1 MFKADAPR
9 RRNLIGL
16 TPLIDVVFILLV
28 FFMLTSSFLQWR
40 AIDLATPGAAGD
52 GGGMK
57 GAMLVVVGQ
66 DGLRLGSQSLTL
78 AGVVERVSAR
88 LSDNPDQRV
97 FVRADEGVP
106 LQAAVT
112 VLDGLRAAGT
122 QNLSLIG
129 R

>member
-1 MFKADAPR
+1 MFAADAPR
-9 RRNLIGL
+9 RRSLISL

-40 AIDLATPGAAGD
+40 AIDLAAPGATGG

-57 GAMLVVVGQ
+57 GAMLVFVGP
-66 DGLRLGSQSLTL
+66 DGLRLGAQSLTL
-78 AGVVERVSAR
+78 DQVVERVSAR
-88 LSDNPDQRV
+88 LAENPDQRV
-97 FVRADEGVP
+97 FVRPGEGVP

-112 VLDGLRAAGT
+112 VLDGLKTAGT
-122 QNLSLIG
+122 QNLSLMG

>member
-52 GGGMK
+52 GGSMK
-57 GAMLVVVGQ
+57 GAMLVFVGQ

-78 AGVVERVSAR
+78 ESVVERVSAR
-88 LSDNPDQRV
+88 LADNPEQRV
-97 FVRADEGVP
+97 FVRAGEGVP